1 MVDEVVKFDR
11 ESPGIVN
18 DEVHIKADFK
28 EENVK
33 YKFIIGSSG
42 IWNTIQDYSD
52 SNVCVWKPKEE
63 GKYIVMVQGKKEDSD
78 KPYDFLAKERFEI
91 GVEDKVRIIRDVNID
106 KTSVMMGEKVEI
118 EVETNEDALCRFWI
132 QGNNDWEL
140 IRSYSINNVLR
151 FTPSREGKHEIL
163 VECKRADSKANFDEF
178 LTVIFDVLPQTKIE
192 ITNFKCLSKDLI
204 INEDLNFDVD
214 VNIEGKRN
222 LLYKFIKVSEDGKV
236 TNIQDFSSRKVV
248 TYQET
253 VPGKYKLICL
263 VKDILSNKEYDD
275 RALIVYKVKAYNTVK
290 INNFTPNVSSPQIAD
305 KPIILK
311 ADACGGKELVYRYII
326 NGPMAIDTG
335 YIRRNEYEWTPN
347 KPGEYDISLYVKD
360 ESFKDEYEDMKA
372 IAYTIDKR
380 SEKPAKI
387 VDIIYDAKNKK
398 YSLVGHP
405 INIKVVA
412 EGEIDMQY
420 SFIVYKDNKEIERIN
435 YGEANWANF
444 TPEEKGS
451 YSVEIRVKNRYS
463 TKDYDSNSFVYIKAK
478 EYIPAKID
486 YILSTQKD
494 VQVVNEPVELELVL
508 QNTKSVL
515 VRYITSINNHVVED
529 TGFIENKKL
538 LITPKCAGKYKF
550 EIFAKNVKCEEEFDC
565 KKEVGFYVQEAIP
578 VTDTKVICENDDIE
592 INDEVTF
599 RVESNGGKDVCYEF
613 YVMEKGNWVKVQEY
627 SKKNYYTFI
636 PFVKGDYR
644 ILVFAKSFYKKV
656 KYEDY
661 GEISFTV

>member
-1 MVDEVVKFDR
+1 MVDEVVKFDKD
-11 ESPGIVN
+11 SPGIVN
-18 DEVHIKADFK
+18 DEVHIRADFK
-28 EENVK
+28 EENIK

-42 IWNTIQDYSD
+42 IWNTIQEFSD
-52 SNVCVWKPKEE
+52 DNTCVWRPREE
-63 GKYIVMVQGKKEDSD
+63 GKYIVMVQGKREDSE
-78 KPYDFLAKERFEI
+78 KPYDLLAKERYEV
-91 GVEDKVRIIRDVNID
+91 GLEEKVRIIKDVEID
-106 KTSVMMGEKVEI
+106 KTTAMMGEKVEI
-118 EVETNEDALCRFWI
+118 KVDTNESVLCRFWI
-132 QGNNDWEL
+132 LGNNDWEL
-140 IRSYSINNVLR
+140 IRNYSINNTLR
-151 FTPSREGKHEIL
+151 FTPGKEGKHEIL

-178 LTVIFDVLPQTKIE
+178 TTVIFDVLPQTKIE
-192 ITNFKCLSKDLI
+192 ITNFKCLSKNLI
-204 INEDLNFDVD
+204 INEELNFNVD

-248 TYQET
+248 TYEET
-253 VPGKYKLICL
+253 IPGKYKMICL

-275 RALIVYKVKAYNTVK
+275 RALIVYNVKAYNKVK
-290 INNFTPNVSSPQIAD
+290 INNFTPNISSPQVAD
-305 KPIILK
+305 KPVRLK
-311 ADACGGKELVYRYII
+311 ADASGGRELLYRYII

-335 YIRRNEYEWTPN
+335 YIRRDEYEWIP
-347 KPGEYDISLYVKD
+347 KKAGEYDISLYVKD
-360 ESFKDEYEDMKA
+360 QSFEDEYEDIKT
-372 IAYTIDKR
+372 IGYTIDRR

-387 VDIIYDAKNKK
+387 VDIIYDSRKF
-398 YSLVGHP
+398 SLVGQP

-420 SFIVYKDNKEIERIN
+420 SFIVYRDNKEIERID

-444 TPEEKGS
+444 TPEEKGN
-451 YSVEIRVKNRYS
+451 YTVEIRVKNKYS
-463 TKDYDSNSFVYIKAK
+463 EKEYDSNSYIYVKAK

-494 VQVVNEPVELELVL
+494 VQVVGDSVELEIVSE
-508 QNTKSVL
+508 NTKSVL
-515 VRYITSINNHVVED
+515 VRYVTSINGHVVED
-529 TGFIENKKL
+529 TDFIDSKKL
-538 LITPKCAGKYKF
+538 VVTPKCAGKYKF

-565 KKEVGFYVQEAIP
+565 KKEVSFYVQEAVP
-578 VTDTKVICENDDIE
+578 VTDTKVICEKDDIQ

-613 YVMEKGNWVKVQEY
+613 YVMEKGNWMKVQEY

-644 ILVFAKSFYKKV
+644 VLVFAKSFYKKV

-661 GEISFTV
+661 GEISFVV